1 MSWLKQAREDLA
13 DAIAAMPQFG
23 DTSKTSVIRS
33 WVPEI
38 DAEKLEITEVHIA
51 PQARRT
57 TMASRRCRA
66 TSIDVA
72 VGILSPLHPLKE
84 ADQAEAGHVL
94 ADAIIDGL
102 LAKRIGGTGNMICT
116 AAEQT
121 VTTSVTHWREL
132 RAFASFLTLT
142 LET

>member
-1 MSWLKQAREDLA
+1 MAGRGCR
-13 DAIAAMPQFG
+13 M
-23 DTSKTSVIRS
+23 TSV
-33 WVPEI
+33 
-38 DAEKLEITEVHIA
+38 
-51 PQARRT
+51 
-57 TMASRRCRA
+57 
-66 TSIDVA
+66 DVA
-72 VGILSPLHPLKE
+72 IGILSPLPPLKE
-84 ADQAEAGHVL
+84 GDQAEAGHEL

-102 LAKRIGGTGNMICT
+102 LGKRIGGVGNMICT